1 MGKNSFLKMKE
12 MENYHSEDT
21 ECICMEF
28 YIYFLK

>member
-1 MGKNSFLKMKE
+1 MKE

-28 YIYFLK
+28 YIYFFKINEQN